1 MSETHL
7 GKYRLLRL
15 LATGGMGEVF
25 LARQEGP
32 AGFAKPAV
40 VKRVL
45 AHLAREPGFVEMFL
59 DEARLAALLTHPNVI
74 QIFELGE
81 DQGTYFIAMEYLH
94 GKSLRAIRQQAAAQ
108 KVPVQPGFVAAVM
121 SQALL
126 GLHYAH
132 HATSE
137 SGESLN
143 LVHRDVSPDNV
154 MVGFNGLVKVLDFGI
169 AKATTVITT
178 TRTGTVKGKFAYM
191 APEQLLAEPLDG
203 RADVYAVGVVMY
215 ELLANVRPFV
225 APTEAA
231 LVNLVLNSPTPQLTE
246 KAPEVPAEL
255 AAIVMKALAKDRTQR
270 WSTAEEL
277 SRALD
282 QWVRATDDRWTQ
294 PSTISTY
301 LGALFGP
308 GSADSPPLVTPT
320 GAKLVPPRSSPPR
333 HLAPMPPLASDGISH
348 EVDLAPTRTGT
359 PLSNLSK
366 LERPP
371 RSLKQ
376 YWWLGLV
383 IGLPLAALAAVFA
396 LRAPEPQ
403 PGGGETHHP
412 GVAAADAGAAPE
424 ADAGGALAALPA
436 RDAGH
441 ELALAQEPDAGA
453 EGHPDAGTKTVLA
466 AHGKGKV
473 DFRITPWGEVFEG
486 PKSLGITPLPAVE
499 LSAGAHT
506 FTIKNPD
513 LKASRTVRVT
523 VVPGKTQVL
532 RLDLLD

>member
-74 QIFELGE
+74 QIFELGQDE
-81 DQGTYFIAMEYLH
+81 GVYFIAMEYLH
-94 GKSLRAIRQQAAAQ
+94 GKSLRAIRQAAAQ
-108 KVPVQPGFVAAVM
+108 QQVAVPPGFVAYVM

-132 HATSE
+132 NATNE
-137 SGESLN
+137 EGERLN

-169 AKATTVITT
+169 AKANTVITT

-203 RADVYAVGVVMY
+203 RADIYAVGVLMF
-215 ELLANVRPFV
+215 ELLAGVRPFT

-231 LVNLVLNSPTPQLTE
+231 LVNLVLNSPTPQLAE
-246 KAPEVPAEL
+246 KAPGVPPDL
-255 AAIVMKALAKDRTQR
+255 AAMVMRALAKDRNLR

-277 SRALD
+277 SQALD
-282 QWVRATDDRWTQ
+282 SWVRSHDETWTRAG
-294 PSTISTY
+294 TVSTY

-308 GSADSPPLVTPT
+308 GSVDAPPLITPS
-320 GAKLVPPRSSPPR
+320 GLKRISGNYPAIQLPGPPVP
-333 HLAPMPPLASDGISH
+333 ASVD
-348 EVDLAPTRTGT
+348 VDLNPTRTGT
-359 PLSNLSK
+359 PLSAVSRVEQQLAQGP
-366 LERPP
+366 LR
-371 RSLKQ
+371 RF
-376 YWWLGLV
+376 WWLSIV
-383 IGLPLAALAAVFA
+383 FGLPLLTAVVVLA
-396 LRAPEPQ
+396 LRSGDTAKTEHHDEHPAPVVE
-403 PGGGETHHP
+403 
-412 GVAAADAGAAPE
+412 VDAGAAEEQDAGVVAVE
-424 ADAGGALAALPA
+424 ADAGPALAEKPK
-436 RDAGH
+436 
-441 ELALAQEPDAGA
+441 
-453 EGHPDAGTKTVLA
+453 PDAGTRAVAL
-466 AHGKGKV
+466 HGRGRI
-473 DFRITPWGEVFEG
+473 DFRINPWGEIFENG
-486 PKSLGITPLPAVE
+486 KSLGVTPIPPLELPSGV
-499 LSAGAHT
+499 HI
-506 FTIKNPD
+506 FTIKNSD
-513 LKASRTVRVT
+513 LKANRTVRVT
-523 VVPGKTQVL
+523 VVPGRTHLMRVDML
-532 RLDLLD
+532 E